1 MSLHKKPLSV
11 IALASLLSLPMSGF
25 ANEAA
30 QAPSVSLADKWL
42 FNVTLETLNIDE
54 KVADEQL
61 IEPDAPA
68 LFLEG
73 EYFLSDAFSVA
84 GGFGFIQYDDNNEF
98 SQTTESIYGG
108 DEESSDSS
116 ATGIPLYFA
125 LGYTQFSNSTVPAY
139 WSLHGGASY
148 MLESERSISNCSD
161 CHSEDIEV
169 DGGLYGEASA
179 GLNLFRSFTLGIY
192 YKSYFSGD
200 MEDAVGLKFSFGSIR
215 TI

>member
-1 MSLHKKPLSV
+1 MSVLKKPLSI
-11 IALASLLSLPMSGF
+11 IALASVLSFPIAGF
-25 ANEAA
+25 ADEAA
-30 QAPSVSLADKWL
+30 PATSVSLANKWL
-42 FNVTLETLNIDE
+42 FNVTVETLNIDQ

-73 EYFLSDAFSVA
+73 EYFFNDTFSAA

-98 SQTTESIYGG
+98 SQLTESVYGG

-125 LGYTQFSNSTVPAY
+125 LGYTRFYGSTLPVY
-139 WSLHGGASY
+139 WSMHGGASY
-148 MLESERSISNCSD
+148 MLESERSISNCSN

-169 DGGLYGEASA
+169 DGGVYGEASA
-179 GLNLFRSFTLGIY
+179 GINLFRSVTLGVY

-200 MEDAVGLKFSFGSIR
+200 MEDAVGLKLSFGSIR